1 MTTKAMTVNQRK
13 ERARKVPII
22 IAILLGI
29 LYLALEGV
37 DRHKKSIKIIM
48 LPLLGICLLMTIVK
62 FLPFAERLPADCTPK
77 PVLQEQVQETPVTIP
92 TTNAVVKT
100 NTKEATQTTV
110 MENLQPMV
118 VAEETE
124 VGVEVEET
132 VVSAEEPQSNT
143 VFFSEEDEFLIK
155 SVAYAEAG
163 IDGKEAEKAVMH
175 VLYNRTKAEGF
186 GSSIYEVVNQLGA
199 FSSVKGGYVYLVTKD
214 GNFLVTQD
222 ILPTHVDEAYETFVA
237 EVQAGIDPT
246 KELLRDQAYLQGLDD
261 PKFWQN
267 GALYFYNVSAISL
280 SEQNARAGIRVQ
292 IPIGTQY
299 FYCYWG

>member
-1 MTTKAMTVNQRK
+1 MTVNQRK

-22 IAILLGI
+22 IAIPLWI

-37 DRHKKSIKIIM
+37 DRHKKSIKVIM

-62 FLPFAERLPADCTPK
+62 FLPFTERLPADCTPK

-110 MENLQPMV
+110 MEKLQPMV
-118 VAEETE
+118 VVEETE
-124 VGVEVEET
+124 KEEEET
-132 VVSAEEPQSNT
+132 VVNTWEQQSNT
-143 VFFSEEDEFLIK
+143 AFFSEEDEFFLK

-163 IDGKEAEKAVMH
+163 VDGKEAVKAVMH

-186 GSSIYEVVNQLGA
+186 GSSIREVVNKSGA
-199 FSSVKGGYVYLVTKD
+199 FSSVRGGYVYLVTSE
-214 GNFLVTQD
+214 GNILVTQN
-222 ILPTHVDEAYETFVA
+222 ILPTYVNEAYETFVA

-246 KELLRDQAYLQGLDD
+246 KELLQEQANLLGFEE
-261 PKFWQN
+261 PKFWQD
-267 GALYFYNVSAISL
+267 GALYFYNPYAISWN
-280 SEQNARAGIRVQ
+280 EQNARAGIRVQ

>member
-22 IAILLGI
+22 IAIPLWI

-37 DRHKKSIKIIM
+37 DRHKKSIKVIM

-132 VVSAEEPQSNT
+132 VVSAEESQSNT

-163 IDGKEAEKAVMH
+163 IDGEEAVNAVMH
-175 VLYNRTKAEGF
+175 VLYNRTKAEEF
-186 GSSIYEVVNQLGA
+186 GSSIREVANKSGA
-199 FSSVKGGYVYLVTKD
+199 FSSVIGGSVYLITKK
-214 GNFLVTQD
+214 GNILVTQD
-222 ILPTHVDEAYETFVA
+222 ILPSYVDEVYETFVA
-237 EVQAGIDPT
+237 EVQAGVDPT
-246 KELLRDQAYLQGLDD
+246 KELLREQANLLGFEE

-267 GALYFYNVSAISL
+267 GALYFYNPETIS
-280 SEQNARAGIRVQ
+280 QNEKKARAGIKVQ
-292 IPIGTQY
+292 IPIGSQY

>member
-22 IAILLGI
+22 IAIPLWI

-37 DRHKKSIKIIM
+37 DRHKKSIKVIM

-62 FLPFAERLPADCTPK
+62 FLPFTERLPADCTPK

-110 MENLQPMV
+110 MEKLQPMV
-118 VAEETE
+118 VVEETE
-124 VGVEVEET
+124 KEEEET
-132 VVSAEEPQSNT
+132 VVNTWEQQSNT
-143 VFFSEEDEFLIK
+143 AFFSEEDEFFLK

-163 IDGKEAEKAVMH
+163 VDGKEAVKAVMH

-186 GSSIYEVVNQLGA
+186 GSSIREVVNKSGA
-199 FSSVKGGYVYLVTKD
+199 FSSVRGGYVYLVTSE
-214 GNFLVTQD
+214 GNILVTQN
-222 ILPTHVDEAYETFVA
+222 ILPTYVNEAYETFVA

-246 KELLRDQAYLQGLDD
+246 KELLQEQANLLGFEE
-261 PKFWQN
+261 PKFWQD
-267 GALYFYNVSAISL
+267 GALYFYNPYAISWN
-280 SEQNARAGIRVQ
+280 EQNARAGIRVQ

>member
-1 MTTKAMTVNQRK
+1 MTVNQRK

-37 DRHKKSIKIIM
+37 DRHKKSIKVIM

-62 FLPFAERLPADCTPK
+62 FLPFTERLPADCTPK

-124 VGVEVEET
+124 VGEEVEET

-163 IDGKEAEKAVMH
+163 IDGKEAVKAVMH
-175 VLYNRTKAEGF
+175 VLYNGTKVEEF
-186 GSSIYEVVNQLGA
+186 GSSIREVANKSGA
-199 FSSVKGGYVYLVTKD
+199 FSSVIGGRVYLVTKK
-214 GNFLVTQD
+214 GNILVTQD
-222 ILPTHVDEAYETFVA
+222 ILPSYVDEAYETFVT

-246 KELLRDQAYLQGLDD
+246 KELLREQAYLQGLDD